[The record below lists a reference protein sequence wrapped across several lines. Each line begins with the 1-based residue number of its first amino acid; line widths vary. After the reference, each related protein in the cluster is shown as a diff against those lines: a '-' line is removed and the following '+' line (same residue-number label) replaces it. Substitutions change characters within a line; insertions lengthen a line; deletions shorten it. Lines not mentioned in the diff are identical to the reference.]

1 MSDTLDFDLPKHR
14 SSVIKVIGVGGGGS
28 NAVNYMKLQGI
39 RGVDFIVCNT
49 DAQALAHSPVENKV
63 QLGATLTEGLGA
75 GANPE
80 IGEKA
85 ALESYDTVQRML
97 ENQTKMVF
105 ITAGM
110 GGGTGTGAAPVIA
123 KAAKELGILT
133 VGIVTAPFAF
143 EGGLRQRQAEAGVE
157 KLKEQ
162 VDSLIVINNNKLREV
177 YGNLGFKAGFNKAD
191 EVLATAAKGIA
202 EVITH
207 HYNVNID
214 LRDARTVL
222 HNSGTAIMGSA
233 KASGP
238 ERAMNAVQEALDSPL
253 LNDNH
258 IQGARH
264 VLLLIVSGSG
274 QHEIT
279 FDEIGEINDYIQDQ
293 AGRQVDIIMG
303 IGEDEQLG
311 DAVQVTV
318 IATGFSASNPVGA
331 IAPAVPETVVY
342 KLDEEKPLNEVPKAP
357 AASKA
362 SDQLPGQ
369 IDLFQAIE
377 DQPLPEDPKSAIK
390 PEAQALNAARFAA
403 EQPLEAH
410 AEAEADLPL
419 VHQLDEEEGPVAE
432 AQTEAAT
439 EDFTEEAFEA
449 EGLSEV
455 EAEFSEDE
463 GLNFEVNTVAE
474 LPESSAEEPAPWEMS
489 LEDSSLEAEDA
500 PAVFELPEEEEVA
513 LDAPIALEDE
523 DEEGPAYEMPS
534 FDLDHDVEWDVEKPL
549 SGQEADAEE
558 DGETTIFQLHDDADD
573 AGFTLEYPEEFDA
586 FSHDAPADEFIPTFQ
601 AEEAPEVEAAVEA
614 PLAEETPEVDAEF
627 ELETPVAEDASV
639 SEIATEVEASY
650 EFETPLAEEAP
661 EVDAEFEL
669 EAPVAEAAPAA
680 EEVPEV
686 DAKTEETIHPVAEES
701 PKRRE
706 VASYD
711 LNDLRALEEE
721 LFGPAPTPA
730 PSAEVAHPEPE
741 AAAEAEVPALEASEA
756 PVAEPHVQEAP
767 LAETQEETW
776 EVQEAPVP
784 SAPASLDPEAALP
797 EAKSA
802 PEAAATPE
810 PPVSRAR
817 VSDDFELRVVEP
829 GPKGP
834 VQLDPENDPISR
846 DKLNRMAAERRAYL
860 SNYNHTFNTHVQA
873 MVMTEQEWETP
884 SYARKG
890 MDVAPTAYSKESNLG
905 KTGLSGEKND
915 VEFRSHNSF
924 LHDNVD

>member
-410 AEAEADLPL
+410 AEAEADL
-419 VHQLDEEEGPVAE
+419 
-432 AQTEAAT
+432 
-439 EDFTEEAFEA
+439 
-449 EGLSEV
+449 
-455 EAEFSEDE
+455 
-463 GLNFEVNTVAE
+463 
-474 LPESSAEEPAPWEMS
+474 
-489 LEDSSLEAEDA
+489 
-500 PAVFELPEEEEVA
+500 
-513 LDAPIALEDE
+513 
-523 DEEGPAYEMPS
+523 
-534 FDLDHDVEWDVEKPL
+534 
-549 SGQEADAEE
+549 
-558 DGETTIFQLHDDADD
+558 
-573 AGFTLEYPEEFDA
+573 
-586 FSHDAPADEFIPTFQ
+586 
-601 AEEAPEVEAAVEA
+601 
-614 PLAEETPEVDAEF
+614 
-627 ELETPVAEDASV
+627 
-639 SEIATEVEASY
+639 
-650 EFETPLAEEAP
+650 
-661 EVDAEFEL
+661 
-669 EAPVAEAAPAA
+669 
-680 EEVPEV
+680 
-686 DAKTEETIHPVAEES
+686 
-701 PKRRE
+701 
-706 VASYD
+706 
-711 LNDLRALEEE
+711 
-721 LFGPAPTPA
+721 
-730 PSAEVAHPEPE
+730 
-741 AAAEAEVPALEASEA
+741 
-756 PVAEPHVQEAP
+756 
-767 LAETQEETW
+767 
-776 EVQEAPVP
+776 
-784 SAPASLDPEAALP
+784 
-797 EAKSA
+797 
-802 PEAAATPE
+802 
-810 PPVSRAR
+810 
-817 VSDDFELRVVEP
+817 
-829 GPKGP
+829 
-834 VQLDPENDPISR
+834 
-846 DKLNRMAAERRAYL
+846 
-860 SNYNHTFNTHVQA
+860 
-873 MVMTEQEWETP
+873 
-884 SYARKG
+884 
-890 MDVAPTAYSKESNLG
+890 
-905 KTGLSGEKND
+905 
-915 VEFRSHNSF
+915 
-924 LHDNVD
+924 